1 MEKLLAGLWE
11 FIKKIFKSN
20 SGDAGTNSNET
31 NVNINIPVKTGG
43 YRPYVGP
50 QEGTSIDV
58 NAGSKA
64 MLYEGKETSMFT
76 EDDKEFLYHLKYN
89 SPASDEIKMY
99 HVDGYRS

>member
-11 FIKKIFKSN
+11 FIRKIFKSN

-31 NVNINIPVKTGG
+31 NVNINIPVNTGG

-64 MLYEGKETSMFT
+64 MLYEGKE
-76 EDDKEFLYHLKYN
+76 KEFLYHLKYN

>member
-1 MEKLLAGLWE
+1 
-11 FIKKIFKSN
+11 
-20 SGDAGTNSNET
+20 
-31 NVNINIPVKTGG
+31 
-43 YRPYVGP
+43 
-50 QEGTSIDV
+50 
-58 NAGSKA
+58 